1 MIQEKFH
8 DRDIVIQKPDL
19 LISYSSPTSKSTINN
34 DDVQLLQNMMKTKN
48 LDFTTP
54 PPSSRILFSSTS
66 PGRRRRPSTV
76 ANTSD
81 YCVYERY
88 NKNKKDTS
96 PNMNEHDN
104 NNSNKKESFNHYS
117 GMQTF
122 PTNLRRKKRRHK
134 KTAPSNNTPT
144 NNKPNNDN
152 NDYNNTHHREE
163 LMCTSPPRA
172 KTAGNILNGSRPPT
186 PSNSM
191 KRMINSYSTHHHHHH
206 HHHHSSPTMT
216 GKKSIENWIPE
227 EFRSQMLKR
236 NLAIA
241 KENYESCYL
250 NNLSFSSRRTMNQTT
265 NVNGTICK
273 TMHTNR
279 SPGNKEE
286 NETKQDLILARSL
299 SKEKY
304 GIEQRKPCGL
314 CGLKFLPLN
323 LVMAVTFKA
332 VLDIRDSWGDKY
344 DPEGKKHVMVNPNLR
359 KAPACYNQTR
369 VCAFCSQLFD
379 QQQDHYRPSWEAKE
393 AEKERIRRNEEDT
406 KRKILNDPLSQMEKE
421 RIEQIT
427 GEQR

>member
-1 MIQEKFH
+1 M
-8 DRDIVIQKPDL
+8 DIVIQKPDL
-19 LISYSSPTSKSTINN
+19 LIPYHSSPTSKTTLHHHDNN
-34 DDVQLLQNMMKTKN
+34 DTQLLQSMMKTKT
-48 LDFTTP
+48 LGYTTP
-54 PPSSRILFSSTS
+54 PPSRILFSSTS
-66 PGRRRRPSTV
+66 SERRRRPSTV

-81 YCVYERY
+81 YSFYERH
-88 NKNKKDTS
+88 NKINNKHVS
-96 PNMNEHDN
+96 PKTKEHD
-104 NNSNKKESFNHYS
+104 NNSNKKESPNHS
-117 GMQTF
+117 GIQTF
-122 PTNLRRKKRRHK
+122 PTNFRRKKRRHK
-134 KTAPSNNTPT
+134 KTVPT
-144 NNKPNNDN
+144 NNNNYKTSIDNHNDN
-152 NDYNNTHHREE
+152 TNIHHREE

-172 KTAGNILNGSRPPT
+172 KTTGNIINSSRPTT
-186 PSNSM
+186 PSSSM
-191 KRMINSYSTHHHHHH
+191 KRMMNSFSSHHHHHH
-206 HHHHSSPTMT
+206 HHHASPTMT

-250 NNLSFSSRRTMNQTT
+250 NNLSFSSRRNMNHTT
-265 NVNGTICK
+265 NDNGILSKSKHKNRTP
-273 TMHTNR
+273 TNK
-279 SPGNKEE
+279 GEDEE
-286 NETKQDLILARSL
+286 NKQDLILARSL

-344 DPEGKKHVMVNPNLR
+344 DPEGRKHVMVNPNLR

-393 AEKERIRRNEEDT
+393 AEKERIRRNEEDAR
-406 KRKILNDPLSQMEKE
+406 RKILNDPLSQMEKE
-421 RIEQIT
+421 RIEQIVR
-427 GEQR
+427 EQR